1 MDKYGCGNCGH
12 TWYDNEEPTKCPKC
26 KDWDI
31 YPILVCE
38 DCGLED
44 AKEDFPFHKLFDGM
58 CNECFC
64 KSIPNAKIAEYI
76 KYFVETESKSKSTA
90 HLDYPE
96 LYCENIVVQWVF
108 VMNFDYSLDVHR
120 IAIHYLYLQILSA
133 LNSDSVAYNTDLICE
148 NARDWAFN
156 DLETFYDWWCE
167 YGRK

>member
-44 AKEDFPFHKLFDGM
+44 AKEDFPYNRLFDGM
-58 CNECFC
+58 CAECFQ
-64 KSIPNAKIAEYI
+64 KSISDSKIVDYIVWYVELSPKYINACEIVNYS
-76 KYFVETESKSKSTA
+76 YGLD
-90 HLDYPE
+90 LDYVTDNVAIFALLTN
-96 LYCENIVVQWVF
+96 LYTLLHLEGKFRNEKEEI
-108 VMNFDYSLDVHR
+108 
-120 IAIHYLYLQILSA
+120 II
-133 LNSDSVAYNTDLICE
+133 E

-156 DLETFYDWWCE
+156 DLEAFYDWWCE